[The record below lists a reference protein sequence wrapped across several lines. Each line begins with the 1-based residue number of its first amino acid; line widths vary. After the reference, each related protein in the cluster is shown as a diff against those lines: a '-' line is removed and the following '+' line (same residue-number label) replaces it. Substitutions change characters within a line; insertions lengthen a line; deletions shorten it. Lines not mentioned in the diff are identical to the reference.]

1 MTARF
6 ASPEYLLLLL
16 IVPFLIF
23 YYFTRSKRGTV
34 RYSSLSIL
42 KQIGPSPWQHAR
54 HSMFVLR
61 IIALVLIIIAIA
73 RPQFGRTYEDI
84 LTQGIDIE
92 LAVDVSGSM
101 YAEDIHPNR
110 IEAARQVVKDFIRG
124 RANDHIGL
132 VVFAGYAYSLCPP
145 TLDYNI
151 LYDFMDKLEIG
162 MADDGTAIGMGIVSA
177 VNRLKDSKA
186 RTRVIILLTDGE
198 NNRGQVDP
206 ITAAKIAQALGIKIY
221 TIGVGQEGGAPIPVD
236 SGMFGRQYARNPD
249 GSIML
254 TRLDEKSLSKI
265 ADITG
270 GKFFRAT
277 DEEKLREIYK
287 IIGDMEKTDFK
298 SKQYTRYRELFTKPV
313 VIAFFLILLEVVLA
327 NTRFMKIP

>member
-34 RYSSLSIL
+34 RYSSLSVL
-42 KQIGPSPWQHAR
+42 KQIGPSTWQHAR

-61 IIALVLIIIAIA
+61 MIALVLIIIAIA

-101 YAEDIHPNR
+101 YAEDINPNR
-110 IEAARQVVKDFIRG
+110 IEAAKQVVKDFIRG

-151 LYDFMDKLEIG
+151 LYEFIDKEMEIG

-177 VNRLKDSKA
+177 VNRLKDSK
-186 RTRVIILLTDGE
+186 TRSKIIILLTDGE
-198 NNRGQVDP
+198 NNRGHVDP

-221 TIGVGQEGGAPIPVD
+221 TIGVGQEGGAPIPLD

-254 TRLDEKSLSKI
+254 TKLDEESLRKI

-270 GKFFRAT
+270 CKFFRAT
-277 DEEKLREIYK
+277 DEEKIERNI
-287 IIGDMEKTDFK
+287 
-298 SKQYTRYRELFTKPV
+298 
-313 VIAFFLILLEVVLA
+313 
-327 NTRFMKIP
+327 